1 MIEGTLIMK
10 CMKCGATAQKGFTTN
25 VTDLQDCLIIVRN
38 VPCFKC
44 LECNEI
50 IYTGDVIQQL
60 EEIIDS
66 AKKLCRKFLLLII
79 QKLPDLLIWVASA
92 QSCAH
97 LLPDPLHYDKLPPAM
112 LLFFPSAVSSTS
124 TRLSSAPGKA
134 VCL

>member
-1 MIEGTLIMK
+1 
-10 CMKCGATAQKGFTTN
+10 MKCGATAQKGLTTN

-66 AKKLCRKFLLLII
+66 AKKVMQEISII
-79 QKLPDLLIWVASA
+79 DYSKVA
-92 QSCAH
+92 
-97 LLPDPLHYDKLPPAM
+97 
-112 LLFFPSAVSSTS
+112 
-124 TRLSSAPGKA
+124 
-134 VCL
+134 

>member
-1 MIEGTLIMK
+1 MK

-79 QKLPDLLIWVASA
+79 QKLLRRRRFTP
-92 QSCAH
+92 C
-97 LLPDPLHYDKLPPAM
+97 HYQKNTFTHQKTTGTFQKD
-112 LLFFPSAVSSTS
+112 SV
-124 TRLSSAPGKA
+124 RN
-134 VCL
+134 

>member
-1 MIEGTLIMK
+1 MYEMWLNSP
-10 CMKCGATAQKGFTTN
+10 KGFTTN

-66 AKKLCRKFLLLII
+66 AKKVMQEISII
-79 QKLPDLLIWVASA
+79 DYSKVA
-92 QSCAH
+92 
-97 LLPDPLHYDKLPPAM
+97 
-112 LLFFPSAVSSTS
+112 
-124 TRLSSAPGKA
+124 
-134 VCL
+134 

>member
-1 MIEGTLIMK
+1 MK
-10 CMKCGATAQKGFTTN
+10 CMKCGATAQQGLTTN

-66 AKKLCRKFLLLII
+66 AKKVMQEISII
-79 QKLPDLLIWVASA
+79 DYSKVA
-92 QSCAH
+92 
-97 LLPDPLHYDKLPPAM
+97 
-112 LLFFPSAVSSTS
+112 
-124 TRLSSAPGKA
+124 
-134 VCL
+134 